1 MPKMRIFNRLEEIEF
16 ESIPKFNS
24 AERKQFFTVSKAI
37 EDLLEKLG
45 TPTNKVCFLVTIGYF
60 KARRRFFARQFRQ
73 VDIDFVAAKMGIN
86 PLEIHLKTY
95 SRETYARHQRFI
107 LEHLGYS
114 SFNEV
119 AKKFAVNEI
128 QSLVRLQC
136 RPKQILL
143 NVIQSLVYRKFV
155 LPSYNVLATL
165 IIEEIQKHEKT
176 LSAAVFNLLTEK
188 QREKLDSFLEKES
201 DENHNSSYRLTFF
214 KKTYQSTK
222 PLKIKANLDDLK
234 TLQQLY
240 LEFQPVITQLNLSN
254 ASIRHYAYLVIKS
267 QIPQISRR
275 SAKIRYLYL
284 IAFIAHQTF
293 KLNDMLIDTLLQT
306 VKNATN
312 SADRNQKEAYFS
324 ERNQR
329 NQSIDTLKQNA
340 FETLSIIQQIIDDNK
355 LNNNQK
361 IDSISCAVKT
371 EKAKLELLNV
381 SEKRTQR
388 GKDYFDA
395 LEEQSLKLQRR
406 VSDIVR
412 QIQFDKNSTKLLLL
426 KALQHFQIHDGNVDK
441 NAPIDFLASQERTVL
456 ISEDGKFRTSLYKAL
471 LFVHVANAV
480 KSGAL
485 NLIHSEKYRPLDDY
499 LISKTD
505 WQNNRSEYL
514 ERAKLTEFADCKTV
528 LNSFKSALDKQY
540 QQTNQNFKAG
550 KNPYFSVLK
559 DGKIDIKTPKQ
570 EESESLPL
578 RTFFPAQKYISM
590 IEVLATVNQA
600 TNFLDEF
607 EHWQPKYQR
616 KKPDA
621 KTFFAG
627 IIGYGCD
634 IGHRKLAQISSE
646 INENEL
652 ENVVRWYFSLQN
664 VHAANDRILQFVSQL
679 DLPNIYLSKS
689 KKLHTSSDGRK
700 REVDDDSLNANYSF
714 KYFGQN
720 KGSSSITF
728 IDPRNFMWYSVVI
741 SSAERE
747 AAYVIDGL
755 MHNNVVKSDIHST
768 DTHGYT
774 EVIFASTCFLGFE
787 FAPRIKK
794 LNKQK
799 LYAFESRKHYE
810 EQGFFLLPS
819 RRIRESLIENHW
831 DDILRFIATI
841 QLKIT
846 TASQLFRRLNS
857 YSKQHSLYSALKE
870 FGKIQKS
877 LFILKYYDDCPFR
890 QAIESQ
896 LNRVE
901 NSNKFSKA
909 VSFGHSHELIQSEK
923 EDQEIAESCQRLIK
937 NALVCWNYLYLSREL
952 AAEKNE
958 ERKAKLL
965 EAIENGSVMT
975 WAHFNLHGEFD
986 FSDEKMQDSIGLVSP
1001 KNSPSK
1007 TA

>member
-1 MPKMRIFNRLEEIEF
+1 MPKMRIFNRLDEIEF
-16 ESIPKFNS
+16 ESTPKFNS

-45 TPTNKVCFLVTIGYF
+45 TPTNKVCFLVTMGYF

-86 PLEIHLKTY
+86 PLEIHLETY

-107 LEHLGYS
+107 LEHFGYS

-136 RPKQILL
+136 HPKQILL
-143 NVIQSLVYRKFV
+143 NVIQSLVYRKFA

-165 IIEEIQKHEKT
+165 IIEEIQKHEQT
-176 LSAAVFNLLTEK
+176 LSTDVFNLLTEK

-234 TLQQLY
+234 TLQPLY

-284 IAFIAHQTF
+284 IAFIAYQTF

-412 QIQFDKNSTKLLLL
+412 QIQFDKNSTKPLLL

-441 NAPIDFLASQERTVL
+441 NAPTDFLVPQEKTVL

-471 LFVHVANAV
+471 LFIHVANAV

-505 WQNNRSEYL
+505 WQNKRAEYF
-514 ERAKLTEFADCKTV
+514 ERANLTEFADCKTV

-540 QQTNQNFKAG
+540 RQTNQNFKAG

-559 DGKIDIKTPKQ
+559 DGKIDVKTPKQ

-578 RTFFPAQKYISM
+578 KTFFPAQKYISM

-689 KKLHTSSDGRK
+689 EKLHTSSDGRK

-720 KGSSSITF
+720 KGSASITF

-810 EQGFFLLPS
+810 EQEFVLLPS

-877 LFILKYYDDCPFR
+877 LFILKYYDDCSFR

-965 EAIENGSVMT
+965 DAIENGSVMT

-1001 KNSPSK
+1001 KNSSSK